1 MKFLEGKVP
10 QFKSSPP
17 LSITEA
23 RDVLHVNGVTA
34 RCSPVVCYFST
45 LQGDLESKEPSH
57 RSVSCCWTSH
67 LQDTLD
73 QPRAIEFKLI
83 SVYLQKSWFCLL
95 LLTEVHR
102 ACETALEFGLK
113 GQEM

>member
-17 LSITEA
+17 VSITEA

-45 LQGDLESKEPSH
+45 LQGDLGEQ
-57 RSVSCCWTSH
+57 T
-67 LQDTLD
+67 
-73 QPRAIEFKLI
+73 AITQI
-83 SVYLQKSWFCLL
+83 SVLL
-95 LLTEVHR
+95 LDVSPAR
-102 ACETALEFGLK
+102 YFGSAACY
-113 GQEM
+113 